1 MKTSRNMYDNVEKK
15 LSKLLTVGMSAWVI
29 SLIPT
34 ILLLYVPIFHR
45 NMYIVYNLIVLLAH
59 SQSIRILFATSSDG
73 PSSPNVKRNISKDD
87 TKMSSAPSTQQ
98 PVGLTSLDHSND
110 GTSGNVPLF
119 NPFSSR
125 PSVARTTTSSVELDT
140 RVEKENITELD
151 TRVEKENIL
160 LDPVTEKV
168 ELESIAETDNPLVI
182 AEQTTN

>member
-15 LSKLLTVGMSAWVI
+15 LSKLLTVGMSAWLI

-34 ILLLYVPIFHR
+34 ILLLYVPVFHR

-73 PSSPNVKRNISKDD
+73 RSPSSVKRNISKDD

-98 PVGLTSLDHSND
+98 PVGLTSSLDHSND
-110 GTSGNVPLF
+110 GTSANVPLF

-140 RVEKENITELD
+140 RVEKENI
-151 TRVEKENIL
+151 L
-160 LDPVTEKV
+160 LDHAVTGKV
-168 ELESIAETDNPLVI
+168 ELGNIAEADNPLVV
-182 AEQTTN
+182 AEQATN